1 MIIGMEKVTISRKS
15 YLIFSTVIL
24 LGFSFICLYPV
35 VYVVLASFSD
45 ANQLMAYHGFLWK
58 PLGANL
64 EAYKAI
70 AQNPMIFSGYVNTLI
85 VVGASLVVN
94 IIMTGIAAYFLSRKG
109 VMLKKAM
116 MIYIML
122 TMYFSGGIIPLY
134 LTVRKLGMYN
144 SLLSLILPTAI
155 NTYNLIIMKTSFE
168 AVPDSLIEAALLDG
182 AGHVSTLFRV
192 VLPLTSA
199 TVAVMVLYYGVGH
212 WNSWFNAMIFL
223 SDREKFPLQLVLREI
238 LIQNDTSAMSQG
250 VGMSDALNISK
261 TIKYAV
267 IVAATVPI
275 LCVYPFLQKYFA
287 KGALVG
293 AVKG

>member
-1 MIIGMEKVTISRKS
+1 MEKVTISRKM

-24 LGFSFICLYPV
+24 LVFSFICLYPV

-45 ANQLMAYHGFLWK
+45 ANQLMAYRGFLWK

-85 VVGASLVVN
+85 VVGVSLVVN

-109 VMLKKAM
+109 IMLKKAV

-250 VGMSDALNISK
+250 AGMSDALNISK